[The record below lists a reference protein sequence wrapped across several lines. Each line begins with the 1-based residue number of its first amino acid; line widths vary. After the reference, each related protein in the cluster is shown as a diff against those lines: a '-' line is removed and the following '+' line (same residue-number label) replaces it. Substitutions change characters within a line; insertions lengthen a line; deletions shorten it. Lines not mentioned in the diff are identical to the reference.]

1 MLVLLPLEL
10 LTGYL
15 RGTTAILASAVEGF
29 GGFEYES
36 PLRGVLAAAMA
47 PVRAP
52 GRFAP
57 RQPGRSGGI
66 SHRGEHGADLH
77 GTPVAGEGHALGVSG
92 LYLLEA
98 VFELSAFGGVLLCE
112 CLAVNLGQSTRR
124 VQALALLRVFRTELL
139 AAGFGCCERVQ

>member
-47 PVRAP
+47 PVERLGASLL
-52 GRFAP
+52 GSQGGQAAFLIVVSTGLIFTALLLLVRVM
-57 RQPGRSGGI
+57 RS
-66 SHRGEHGADLH
+66 A
-77 GTPVAGEGHALGVSG
+77 
-92 LYLLEA
+92 
-98 VFELSAFGGVLLCE
+98 
-112 CLAVNLGQSTRR
+112 CLACTSLRR
-124 VQALALLRVFRTELL
+124 SSSCRRS
-139 AAGFGCCERVQ
+139 AACSCVSVWR